1 MSEEFQESEITFSD
15 EYFMSNN
22 VKSSN
27 KENTKRQPMATE
39 KKSSPV
45 RIPSRTILPCTVE
58 DEDEDEEEE
67 EEEEKESIT
76 PPHVII
82 GKRRT
87 EAQMAFSF
95 CTLKGRD
102 LSRHRNSV
110 LRMTGFLEV

>member
-1 MSEEFQESEITFSD
+1 MSEEFQESEIIFSD
-15 EYFMSNN
+15 EDFMSNN
-22 VKSSN
+22 VKNS
-27 KENTKRQPMATE
+27 KIEDTKLKSTD

-45 RIPSRTILPCTVE
+45 RIPSRTIFV
-58 DEDEDEEEE
+58 EDEEEE
-67 EEEEKESIT
+67 EESMT